1 MYVRSKPT
9 KKGYQKRLKAIWDER
24 FPIHDFTAKH
34 LAQQVS
40 NIKKKNLLNETERR
54 LIEIQLCIPGEHN
67 ATGENVNP
75 GEQEYIGEHAPRE
88 NDALEENDALGEHD
102 NSGEHDAPG
111 VHITPGDHNEPE
123 EYNEPGE
130 QAVLGEHNE
139 PGEHNEQGEHDEPG
153 SHITPGDHNTLG
165 EHTIPGEHDHQEEHN
180 DPGETEQK
188 DLREELII
196 SWRDNFKKYIELD
209 IHQREYSTKTS
220 PPPSMDLLKIV
231 DEIISEEIVNIE
243 KNYEIDLWTINVIY
257 YTTAVTVLQKEGK
270 LRKRGRKQKQKEK
283 PGWQIRLESRIQAVR
298 RKLSYTHVLIEC
310 HKSKKY
316 TKHQKKYQV

>member
-9 KKGYQKRLKAIWDER
+9 KKGYQKRLKTIWDER
-24 FPIHDFTAKH
+24 FPIHDFTAKR
-34 LAQQVS
+34 LAQQVC

-88 NDALEENDALGEHD
+88 NDAPEENDALGEHD

-111 VHITPGDHNEPE
+111 VHITPGDHNEPG

-130 QAVLGEHNE
+130 QAVLGELNE
-139 PGEHNEQGEHDEPG
+139 PGEHDEPG

-180 DPGETEQK
+180 DPEETEQK
-188 DLREELII
+188 DLREELIKR
-196 SWRDNFKKYIELD
+196 WRDNFKKYIELD
-209 IHQREYSTKTS
+209 IDQREYSTETS
-220 PPPSMDLLKIV
+220 PPPSMDLLKIM
-231 DEIISEEIVNIE
+231 DEIISEEIVNKE
-243 KNYEIDLWTINVIY
+243 KNYEIDL
-257 YTTAVTVLQKEGK
+257 
-270 LRKRGRKQKQKEK
+270 
-283 PGWQIRLESRIQAVR
+283 
-298 RKLSYTHVLIEC
+298 
-310 HKSKKY
+310 
-316 TKHQKKYQV
+316 